1 MIKGILLAAGQSRRL
16 KNENKLIKI
25 FKDKPLIHHALNSV
39 QNSQIKKLIIVLGYQ
54 FKEVKKNI
62 KKNKKIIFVHNKNYK
77 NGMSSS
83 IKSGLKKISK
93 KDKGFIILQ
102 SDMPFV
108 KTSDINKIYNSIIR
122 KKYLVHALKYKN
134 RIGNPIGFDISILN
148 KIKKIKGNIGA
159 KYMVKRLKNSTNY
172 IKVSSEKVFKDFD
185 KASDFRA

>member
-1 MIKGILLAAGQSRRL
+1 MAAGQSRRL

-39 QNSQIKKLIIVLGYQ
+39 QNSKIKKLIIVLGYQ

-62 KKNKKIIFVHNKNYK
+62 KKNKKIIFVYNKNYK

-148 KIKKIKGNIGA
+148 KFKKIRGNVGA
-159 KYMVKRLKNSTNY
+159 KYMVKRLHKSTNF
-172 IKVSSEKVFKDFD
+172 IKVSSDKVFKDFD
-185 KASDFRA
+185 KALDFRT

>member
-25 FKDKPLIHHALNSV
+25 FKNKPLIHHALNSV
-39 QNSQIKKLIIVLGYQ
+39 QNSKIKKLIIVLGYQ
-54 FKEVKKNI
+54 YKEVKKKI

-134 RIGNPIGFDISILN
+134 RIGNPIGFDISIL
-148 KIKKIKGNIGA
+148 KKFKKIKGNVGA
-159 KYMVKRLKNSTNY
+159 KYMIKRLKNSTNF
-172 IKVSSEKVFKDFD
+172 IKVSSSRVFKDFD
-185 KASDFRA
+185 KTSDFRS

>member
-25 FKDKPLIHHALNSV
+25 FKNKPLIHHALNSV
-39 QNSQIKKLIIVLGYQ
+39 QNSKIKKLIIVLGYE
-54 FKEVKKNI
+54 FKEVKKKI

-134 RIGNPIGFDISILN
+134 RIGNPIGFDISIL
-148 KIKKIKGNIGA
+148 KKFKKIRGNVGA
-159 KYMVKRLKNSTNY
+159 KYMVKRLKNSTNF
-172 IKVSSEKVFKDFD
+172 IKVSSNRVFKDFD
-185 KASDFRA
+185 KTSDFRS

>member
-1 MIKGILLAAGQSRRL
+1 MIKRILLAAGQSRRL

-62 KKNKKIIFVHNKNYK
+62 KKNKKIIFVHNKNYE

-148 KIKKIKGNIGA
+148 KFKKIRGNVGA

-172 IKVSSEKVFKDFD
+172 IKVSSEKVFKDLD

>member
-1 MIKGILLAAGQSRRL
+1 MIKGILLAAGQSKRL
-16 KNENKLIKI
+16 KNENKLIKK
-25 FKDKPLIHHALNSV
+25 FRNKPLIHYALNSV
-39 QNSQIKKLIIVLGYQ
+39 QNSKIKKIIIVLGYQ
-54 FKEVKKNI
+54 YKEVKKKI

-83 IKSGLKKISK
+83 IKAGLKKISK

-108 KTSDINKIYNSIIR
+108 KTSDINKIYNSLIR

-148 KIKKIKGNIGA
+148 KFNKIKGNVGA
-159 KYMVKRLKNSTNY
+159 KYMVKRLQKSTNF
-172 IKVSSEKVFKDFD
+172 IKVSSDKVFKDFD

>member
-1 MIKGILLAAGQSRRL
+1 MIKGILLAAGQSKRL

-25 FKDKPLIHHALNSV
+25 FKNKPLIHHALS
-39 QNSQIKKLIIVLGYQ
+39 SAHKSKIKKIIIVLGYQ
-54 FKEVKKNI
+54 FKEVKKKI

-108 KTSDINKIYNSIIR
+108 KTSDINKIYNSLTR
-122 KKYLVHALKYKN
+122 KKYLVHVLKYKN

-148 KIKKIKGNIGA
+148 KFKKIKGNIGA
-159 KYMVKRLKNSTNY
+159 KYMVQRLKNSTNF

>member
-25 FKDKPLIHHALNSV
+25 FKDKPLIHYALNSV
-39 QNSQIKKLIIVLGYQ
+39 QNSKIKKLIIVLGYQ

>member
-25 FKDKPLIHHALNSV
+25 FKNKPLIDHALNSV
-39 QNSQIKKLIIVLGYQ
+39 KNSKIKKIIIVLGYQ
-54 FKEVKKNI
+54 FKEVKKKI

>member
-25 FKDKPLIHHALNSV
+25 FKNRPLIHHALNSV
-39 QNSQIKKLIIVLGYQ
+39 QNSKIKKLIIVLGYE
-54 FKEVKKNI
+54 FKEVKKKI

-108 KTSDINKIYNSIIR
+108 KTSDINKIYNSIKR

-148 KIKKIKGNIGA
+148 KFKKIRGNVGA
-159 KYMVKRLKNSTNY
+159 KYMVKRLHKSTNF
-172 IKVSSEKVFKDFD
+172 IKVSSDKVFKDLD
-185 KASDFRA
+185 KALDFRT

>member
-1 MIKGILLAAGQSRRL
+1 MIKGILLAAGQSKRL

-25 FKDKPLIHHALNSV
+25 FKNKPLINHALNSV
-39 QNSQIKKLIIVLGYQ
+39 KNSKIKKIIIILGYQ
-54 FKEVKKNI
+54 FKEVKKKI

-134 RIGNPIGFDISILN
+134 RIGNPLGFDISILN
-148 KIKKIKGNIGA
+148 KFNKIKVNVGA

>member
-1 MIKGILLAAGQSRRL
+1 MIKGILLAAGQSKRL

-25 FKDKPLIHHALNSV
+25 FKSKPLINHALNSV
-39 QNSQIKKLIIVLGYQ
+39 KNSKIKKIIIILGYQ
-54 FKEVKKNI
+54 FKDVKIKI

-83 IKSGLKKISK
+83 IKSGLKKINK
-93 KDKGFIILQ
+93 NDKGFIILQ

-108 KTSDINKIYNSIIR
+108 KTSDINKIYNSIIK

-148 KIKKIKGNIGA
+148 KFKKIKGNIGA
-159 KYMVKRLKNSTNY
+159 KYMVKRLKNSTNF

-185 KASDFRA
+185 RASDFRA

>member
-1 MIKGILLAAGQSRRL
+1 MIKGILLAAGQSKRL

-25 FKDKPLIHHALNSV
+25 FKSKPLINHALNSV
-39 QNSQIKKLIIVLGYQ
+39 KNSKIKKIIIILGYQ
-54 FKEVKKNI
+54 FKDVKTKI

-83 IKSGLKKISK
+83 IKAGLKKISK

-134 RIGNPIGFDISILN
+134 KIGNPIGFDISILN
-148 KIKKIKGNIGA
+148 KFKKIKGNVGA
-159 KYMVKRLKNSTNY
+159 KYMIKRLKNSTNY
-172 IKVSSEKVFKDFD
+172 IKVSSEKVFKDLD

>member
-1 MIKGILLAAGQSRRL
+1 MIKGILLAAGQSKRL

-25 FKDKPLIHHALNSV
+25 FKSKPLINHALNSV
-39 QNSQIKKLIIVLGYQ
+39 KNSKIKKIIIVLGYQ
-54 FKEVKKNI
+54 FKEVKKKI

-148 KIKKIKGNIGA
+148 KFNKIKGNVGA
-159 KYMVKRLKNSTNY
+159 KYMVKRLQKSTNF
-172 IKVSSEKVFKDFD
+172 IKVSSDKVFKDFD

>member
-1 MIKGILLAAGQSRRL
+1 MIKGILLAAGQSKRL

-25 FKDKPLIHHALNSV
+25 FKNKPLINHALNSV
-39 QNSQIKKLIIVLGYQ
+39 KNSKIKKIIIILGYQ
-54 FKEVKKNI
+54 FKEVKKKI

-148 KIKKIKGNIGA
+148 KFKKIKGNIGA
-159 KYMVKRLKNSTNY
+159 KYMVKRLKNSTNF

>member
-1 MIKGILLAAGQSRRL
+1 MIKGILLAAGQSKRL

-25 FKDKPLIHHALNSV
+25 FKNKPLINHALNSV
-39 QNSQIKKLIIVLGYQ
+39 KNSKIKKIIIILGYQ
-54 FKEVKKNI
+54 FKEVKKKI

-148 KIKKIKGNIGA
+148 KFKKIKGNVGA
-159 KYMVKRLKNSTNY
+159 KYMVKRLNHSTNF
-172 IKVSSEKVFKDFD
+172 IKVSSSKVFKDFD

>member
-1 MIKGILLAAGQSRRL
+1 MIKGILLAAGQSKRL

-25 FKDKPLIHHALNSV
+25 FKNKPLINHALNSV
-39 QNSQIKKLIIVLGYQ
+39 KNSKIKKIIIVLGYQ
-54 FKEVKKNI
+54 FKEVKKKI

-148 KIKKIKGNIGA
+148 KFKKIKGNVGA
-159 KYMVKRLKNSTNY
+159 KYMVKRLQKSTNF
-172 IKVSSEKVFKDFD
+172 IKVSSDKVFKDFD

>member
-25 FKDKPLIHHALNSV
+25 FKNRPLIHHALNSV
-39 QNSQIKKLIIVLGYQ
+39 QNSKIKKLIIVLGYQ
-54 FKEVKKNI
+54 FKEVKKKI

-148 KIKKIKGNIGA
+148 KFKKIQGNIGA
-159 KYMVKRLKNSTNY
+159 KYMVQRLKNSTNF

>member
-1 MIKGILLAAGQSRRL
+1 MIKGILLAAGQSKRL

-25 FKDKPLIHHALNSV
+25 FKNKPLINHALNSV
-39 QNSQIKKLIIVLGYQ
+39 KNSKIKKIIIILGYQ
-54 FKEVKKNI
+54 FKEVKKKI

>member
-1 MIKGILLAAGQSRRL
+1 MIKGILLAAGQSKRL

-25 FKDKPLIHHALNSV
+25 FKNKPLINHALNSV
-39 QNSQIKKLIIVLGYQ
+39 KNSKIKKIIIILGYQ
-54 FKEVKKNI
+54 FKEVKKKI

-148 KIKKIKGNIGA
+148 KFKKIRGNVGA
-159 KYMVKRLKNSTNY
+159 KYMVKRLHKSTNF
-172 IKVSSEKVFKDFD
+172 IKVSSDKVFKDFD
-185 KASDFRA
+185 KALDFRT

>member
-1 MIKGILLAAGQSRRL
+1 MIKGILLAAGQSKRL

-25 FKDKPLIHHALNSV
+25 FKNKPLINHALNSV
-39 QNSQIKKLIIVLGYQ
+39 KNSKIKKIIIILGYQ
-54 FKEVKKNI
+54 FKEVKKKI

-108 KTSDINKIYNSIIR
+108 KTSDINKIYNSLIR
-122 KKYLVHALKYKN
+122 KRYLVHALKYKN

-148 KIKKIKGNIGA
+148 KFKKIKGNVGA
-159 KYMVKRLKNSTNY
+159 KYMVKRLQKSTNF
-172 IKVSSEKVFKDFD
+172 IKVSSDKVFKDFD

>member
-1 MIKGILLAAGQSRRL
+1 MIKGILLAAGQSKRL
-16 KNENKLIKI
+16 KKENKLIKI
-25 FKDKPLIHHALNSV
+25 FKNKPIINLALNSV
-39 QNSQIKKLIIVLGYQ
+39 KNSKIKKIIIILGYQ
-54 FKEVKKNI
+54 FKEVKKKI

-148 KIKKIKGNIGA
+148 KFKKIRGNVGA

>member
-1 MIKGILLAAGQSRRL
+1 
-16 KNENKLIKI
+16 
-25 FKDKPLIHHALNSV
+25 
-39 QNSQIKKLIIVLGYQ
+39 
-54 FKEVKKNI
+54 
-62 KKNKKIIFVHNKNYK
+62 
-77 NGMSSS
+77 MSSS

-134 RIGNPIGFDISILN
+134 RIGNPIGFDISILS

-159 KYMVKRLKNSTNY
+159 KYMVKRLNNSTNF
-172 IKVSSEKVFKDFD
+172 IKVSSSKVFKDFD
-185 KASDFRA
+185 KASDFRT

>member
-1 MIKGILLAAGQSRRL
+1 MIKGILLAAGQSKRL

-25 FKDKPLIHHALNSV
+25 FKNKPLINHALNSV
-39 QNSQIKKLIIVLGYQ
+39 KNSKIKKIIIILGYQ
-54 FKEVKKNI
+54 FKDVKTKI

-83 IKSGLKKISK
+83 IKSGLKKINK
-93 KDKGFIILQ
+93 NDKGFIILQ

-134 RIGNPIGFDISILN
+134 RIGNPIGFDISIL
-148 KIKKIKGNIGA
+148 KKFKKIEGNIGA
-159 KYMVKRLKNSTNY
+159 KYMVKRLQKSTNY
-172 IKVSSEKVFKDFD
+172 IKVSTEKVFKDFD
-185 KASDFRA
+185 KASDFRT

>member
-16 KNENKLIKI
+16 KNENKLIKL

-39 QNSQIKKLIIVLGYQ
+39 QNSKIKKLIIVLGYQ

-134 RIGNPIGFDISILN
+134 RIGNPIGFDISIL
-148 KIKKIKGNIGA
+148 KKFKKIEGNVGA
-159 KYMVKRLKNSTNY
+159 KYMVKKLQKSTNY
-172 IKVSSEKVFKDFD
+172 IKVSTKKVFKDFD

>member
-1 MIKGILLAAGQSRRL
+1 MIKGILLAAGQSKRL

-25 FKDKPLIHHALNSV
+25 FKNKPLINHALNSV
-39 QNSQIKKLIIVLGYQ
+39 KNSKIKKIIIILGYQ
-54 FKEVKKNI
+54 FKEVKKKI

-134 RIGNPIGFDISILN
+134 RIGIPIGFDISILN

>member
-1 MIKGILLAAGQSRRL
+1 MIKGILLAAGQSKRL

-25 FKDKPLIHHALNSV
+25 FKNKPLIDHALNSV
-39 QNSQIKKLIIVLGYQ
+39 KNSKIKKIIIVLGYQ
-54 FKEVKKNI
+54 FKEVKKKI

-108 KTSDINKIYNSIIR
+108 KTSDINKIYNSLIR

-148 KIKKIKGNIGA
+148 KFKKIKGNIGA
-159 KYMVKRLKNSTNY
+159 KYMVKRLKNSTNF

-185 KASDFRA
+185 RASDFRA

>member
-25 FKDKPLIHHALNSV
+25 FNDKPLIHHALNSAK
-39 QNSQIKKLIIVLGYQ
+39 NSKIKKIIIVLGYQ
-54 FKEVKKNI
+54 FKEVKKKI

-108 KTSDINKIYNSIIR
+108 KTSDINKIYNSLIR

-148 KIKKIKGNIGA
+148 KFKKIKGNIGA
-159 KYMVKRLKNSTNY
+159 KYMVKRLKNSTNF

-185 KASDFRA
+185 RASDFRA

>member
-1 MIKGILLAAGQSRRL
+1 MIKGILLAAGQSKRL

-25 FKDKPLIHHALNSV
+25 FKNKPLINHALNSV
-39 QNSQIKKLIIVLGYQ
+39 KNSKIKKIIIVLGYQ
-54 FKEVKKNI
+54 FKEVKKKI

>member
-1 MIKGILLAAGQSRRL
+1 MIKGILLAAGQSKRL

-25 FKDKPLIHHALNSV
+25 FKNKPLINHALNSV
-39 QNSQIKKLIIVLGYQ
+39 KNSKIKKIIIILGYQ
-54 FKEVKKNI
+54 FKEVKKKI

-83 IKSGLKKISK
+83 IKSGLKKINK
-93 KDKGFIILQ
+93 NDKGFIILQ